1 MENYGVFVGLALS
14 ISKFAQK
21 ANEFIN
27 GILKSLPDTDEEGTR
42 NIETGKVKLMYL
54 NNVYDSREIN
64 SEWVY
69 GRMNLFGTSLYYAQN
84 GMSQETADTSD
95 DQIIKAEMA
104 KAYLWLHT
112 IPFDY
117 DKLFAASSF
126 FRNGNQPSGGIES
139 LPYLYIVFIGALLW
153 RRNYHSST
161 NTDPIVIP
169 PPYNSLVYRPDKSFL
184 FKTPNGY
191 KLCLE
196 TIIGTNVPLDVNSF
210 IDINVDSHITNTL
223 ITIFKQFVSQTWPA
237 IEKMFEPCIVQ
248 NGTNLPRPIYFQ
260 DIIEIAS
267 AAKKYAD
274 GKCRELKR
282 VCFNE
287 GLEVGGGKFILT
299 NTKFDLILPYN
310 KANIM
315 LFPYMTNDLFR
326 VITHI
331 YKASAYV
338 LTTGFVGMTQP
349 AVTNVPKNF
358 AKSYINEFV
367 SVLDTLSM
375 KALVNER
382 AGYPVDSSAK
392 QLRDFHIAM
401 YMYFKNLWDKWLSG
415 YYYSN
420 ETISTSSGR
429 YPIQESFK
437 VENYFSNFM
446 FMDSFY
452 RNIFKRLKLNC
463 GTLYEHYVNK
473 TNNYSMFSYLGSV
486 ASSHQ
491 CMFLSIPDYV
501 NLGDNDDTVA
511 YNNLAD
517 LFRPMPANTVPPP
530 QMENKFIVMYT
541 HQPSSVTT
549 VDKSDFR
556 VDSFDIWS
564 ESDGTNV
571 VPAVFKKTD
580 MPKDEQTPATVLT
593 KKDVLDEQIN
603 RYGYNVPA
611 FGVAYSRQNNSIFKS
626 VKASMDNPVMT
637 EQAVL
642 AMGAIAELGNST
654 KKKVCFYGQDIY
666 PIYSNYSYTIE
677 VELMGNAQ
685 IQPLMYFQ
693 LMNIPMYRG
702 TYMIISVTHSMTQG
716 DMTTTIRATK
726 MSKYAT
732 PFVSNWFTLP
742 SDYEDA
748 NNDAL
753 PRYNSQLIA
762 ENGTVMDVTDCKF
775 ANTIKDVYGIKY
787 HWGGKSV
794 ETGFDCS
801 GFTHYVYRKAYNVDI
816 TEGTST
822 QLNKFRQWSNE
833 GKATLVQTSIVKG
846 NHDEL
851 PKKAVCGDI
860 LFLGKAGDSAIKHVA
875 LYMGRVGDKQYIAE
889 SSGTRD
895 RETPG
900 VVCRDTADSSLS
912 QYEVKYVG
920 HYNHTPDNSACF
932 IADGQSVPEAYDGT
946 LATVKITDQERMS
959 NGYRIM
965 DRLIN
970 QGFKLN
976 NKMVKLTPM
985 QAAAIAGVWFQ
996 ESKWNPQAVNS
1007 SSKAYGL
1014 AQWLGDRK
1022 YKNYKAYCT
1031 EKGISGGKDAT
1042 AMKSVD
1048 EQMNYAEWEFNR
1060 DFYKVTC
1067 HLWGEDASYRNEYG
1081 YLCGNMMIYKDDMG
1095 YDDNKL
1101 YQLVYRFTVGYED
1114 LKAPSRS
1121 EFLVKQRAEYAKT
1134 AYELYMNRRVTGEF
1148 LVNYPPQRKI
1158 RT

>member
-1 MENYGVFVGLALS
+1 MGNYGVFVDLAVS

-27 GILKSLPDTDEEGTR
+27 AVLKSLPDDEDSR
-42 NIETGKVKLMYL
+42 NVETGKVKLMYI

-84 GMSQETADTSD
+84 GVSQETADTSD
-95 DQIIKAEMA
+95 SQIVKTEMA

-117 DKLFAASSF
+117 ERLFAAPSF
-126 FRNGNQPSGGIES
+126 FRNGNQASGGIER

-153 RRNYHSST
+153 RRNYYLST
-161 NTDPIVIP
+161 NTDPIVVP
-169 PPYNSLVYRPDKSFL
+169 PPYNTLVYRPDKSFII
-184 FKTPNGY
+184 KTSNGY
-191 KLCLE
+191 KMCLQ
-196 TIIGTNVPLDVNSF
+196 TIVDANAPLGVDNF
-210 IDINVDSHITNTL
+210 IDINVDSHIINTL
-223 ITIFKQFVSQTWPA
+223 IALFKQFASQTWPT
-237 IEKMFEPCIVQ
+237 IERMFEPCIVQ
-248 NGTNLPRPIYFQ
+248 SGTNLPRPIYLH

-267 AAKKYAD
+267 TAKKYID
-274 GKCRELKR
+274 GKCRDLKR

-287 GLEVGGGKFILT
+287 GLEVGGGKFILN
-299 NTKFDLILPYN
+299 NTRFDMILPYN
-310 KANIM
+310 KNNIM
-315 LFPYMTNDLFR
+315 LFPYMTDDLSR
-326 VITHI
+326 VITDI

-349 AVTNVPKNF
+349 VAANVPKNF

-382 AGYPVDSSAK
+382 AGYPVDPNTK

-415 YYYSN
+415 YYYSD
-420 ETISTSSGR
+420 ETIRTNSGS
-429 YPIQESFK
+429 YPIRESFK
-437 VENYFSNFM
+437 VENYFSNFL

-463 GTLYEHYVNK
+463 GTLYEHYINK

-501 NLGDNDDTVA
+501 NLGDDDDTVA
-511 YNNLAD
+511 YSNLAD

-564 ESDGTNV
+564 ESDGMNV
-571 VPAVFKKTD
+571 VPAVFKKTG
-580 MPKDEQTPATVLT
+580 MPKDEQVPAAAMT

-666 PIYSNYSYTIE
+666 PIYSNYSYIIE

-693 LMNIPMYRG
+693 LMNVPMYRG

-716 DMTTTIRATK
+716 DMTTTIKATK

-742 SDYEDA
+742 PDDEGVD
-748 NNDAL
+748 DTVL
-753 PRYNSQLIA
+753 PRYSSQLIA
-762 ENGTVMDVTDCKF
+762 EDGTVMDVTDCKF
-775 ANTIKDVYGIKY
+775 ANAIKGVYGIKY

-801 GFTHYVYRKAYNVDI
+801 GFTHYVYRKAYDVDI
-816 TEGTST
+816 TEGSST

-833 GKATLVQTSIVKG
+833 GKGTLVETNMAKG
-846 NHDEL
+846 SYDEL
-851 PKKAVCGDI
+851 PKKAMCGDI
-860 LFLGKAGDSAIKHVA
+860 LFLVKAGNSVISHVV

-889 SSGTRD
+889 SSSTR
-895 RETPG
+895 G
-900 VVCRDTADSSLS
+900 VVCRPIASSSLQ
-912 QYEVKYVG
+912 QYEVKYIG
-920 HYNHTPDNSACF
+920 HYNHTPDNSACS
-932 IADGQSVPEAYDGT
+932 IADDQSVPETYNGT
-946 LATVKITDQERMS
+946 LTTVEISDQERKS

-970 QGFKLN
+970 QGFNLN
-976 NKMVKLTPM
+976 GNNVKLTPM
-985 QAAAIAGVWFQ
+985 QAAAVAGVWFQ
-996 ESKWNPQAVNS
+996 ESKWNPQAVNPK
-1007 SSKAYGL
+1007 SKAYGL

-1022 YKNYKAYCT
+1022 YKNYKTYCT

-1060 DFYKVTC
+1060 DFYKKTC

-1114 LKAPSRS
+1114 LNAPSRS

-1134 AYELYMNRRVTGEF
+1134 AYDLYMNKKVTGGF
-1148 LVNYPPQRKI
+1148 LANYPPQRKVHV
-1158 RT
+1158 

>member
-27 GILKSLPDTDEEGTR
+27 GILKSLSDTDEEGTR
-42 NIETGKVKLMYL
+42 NIETGKVELMYL

-139 LPYLYIVFIGALLW
+139 IPYLYIVFIGALLW

-375 KALVNER
+375 KALINER
-382 AGYPVDSSAK
+382 AGYPVDSNTK

-801 GFTHYVYRKAYNVDI
+801 GFTRYVYRKAYNVDI
-816 TEGTST
+816 TEGTIT

-889 SSGTRD
+889 SSGDKTS
-895 RETPG
+895 EKPG
-900 VVCRDTADSSLS
+900 VVCRDTVNSSLNM
-912 QYEVKYVG
+912 YEVKYIG

-946 LATVKITDQERMS
+946 LTTVEITDEERKS
-959 NGYRIM
+959 NGYKIM
-965 DRLIN
+965 DSLIN
-970 QGFKLN
+970 TGFTLN
-976 NKMVKLTPM
+976 NKTVKLTPM
-985 QAAAIAGVWFQ
+985 QAAAIAGVWYQ
-996 ESKWNPQAVNS
+996 ESRWNPHAVGS
-1007 SSKAYGL
+1007 AGDYGV
-1014 AQWLGDRK
+1014 AQWLGERK
-1022 YKNYKAYCT
+1022 YANYKIYCK
-1031 EKGISGGKDAT
+1031 EKGITNGNNAT
-1042 AMKSVD
+1042 AMKTLD
-1048 EQMNYAEWEFNR
+1048 EQLAYAKWEFNR
-1060 DFYKVTC
+1060 PFFKDLC
-1067 HLWGEDASYRNEYG
+1067 HLWGNDANYRNKYG
-1081 YLCGNMMIYKDDMG
+1081 WKCGNMMIYENDMQ
-1095 YDDNKL
+1095 YSDAKL
-1101 YQLVYRFTVGYED
+1101 YDLVYRFMVGYENLD
-1114 LKAPSRS
+1114 SPKHGKFFAI
-1121 EFLVKQRAEYAKT
+1121 ENRAKYAKT
-1134 AYELYMNRRVTGEF
+1134 AYDLYMNRRVTGEF
-1148 LVNYPPQRKI
+1148 LANYPPQRKI

>member
-42 NIETGKVKLMYL
+42 NIETGKVQLMYL

-69 GRMNLFGTSLYYAQN
+69 GRINLFGTSLYYAQN
-84 GMSQETADTSD
+84 GANKETADTSD
-95 DQIIKAEMA
+95 EQIIKMKMA

-117 DKLFAASSF
+117 EKLLAASSF
-126 FRNGNQPSGGIES
+126 FRNGNQASGGIES
-139 LPYLYIVFIGALLW
+139 IPYLYIVFLGALLW
-153 RRNYHSST
+153 RRNYHST
-161 NTDPIVIP
+161 NNSDPIVFP
-169 PPYNSLVYRPDKSFL
+169 PLYKNLSYTADKSL
-184 FKTPNGY
+184 ISRTSNGY
-191 KLCLE
+191 RMVLQ
-196 TIIGTNVPLDVNSF
+196 TWTDTYIPLSVDTF
-210 IDINVDSHITNTL
+210 INLNVDSHITNTL
-223 ITIFKQFVSQTWPA
+223 ITVFKQFVSQAWPT
-237 IEKMFEPCIVQ
+237 IEEMFEPCIVQ
-248 NGTNLPRPIYFQ
+248 NGNNLPRPIYLD
-260 DIIEIAS
+260 DIREIAS
-267 AAKKYAD
+267 ASESYID

-282 VCFNE
+282 ICFNE
-287 GLEVGGGKFILT
+287 GLEVGDGKFILT
-299 NTKFDLILPYN
+299 NTKFDMILPYDKN
-310 KANIM
+310 NVM
-315 LFPYMTNDLFR
+315 LFPYLTNDIVR
-326 VITHI
+326 VITDI

-338 LTTGFVGMTQP
+338 LTTGFVGMTQTT
-349 AVTNVPKNF
+349 ATNVPKNF
-358 AKSYINEFV
+358 AKSYINEFT

-382 AGYPVDSSAK
+382 AGYPVDVKTK

-415 YYYSN
+415 YYYSD
-420 ETISTSSGR
+420 ETISTSSGKYLIR
-429 YPIQESFK
+429 DSFK
-437 VENYFSNFM
+437 VENYFTNFM

-473 TNNYSMFSYLGSV
+473 TNNYSMFNYLGSV

-501 NLGDNDDTVA
+501 NLGDDDDTVA

-564 ESDGTNV
+564 ENDGTNV

-580 MPKDEQTPATVLT
+580 LSNGTYKDEA
-593 KKDVLDEQIN
+593 DEQIN

-666 PIYSNYSYTIE
+666 PIYSNYSYIIE

-716 DMTTTIRATK
+716 DMTTTIKATK

-742 SDYEDA
+742 PDEEGLYGDP
-748 NNDAL
+748 L
-753 PRYNSQLIA
+753 TQYTSQLIA
-762 ENGTVMDVTDCKF
+762 EDGTVMDVTDCKF
-775 ANTIKDVYGIKY
+775 ANAIKGVYGIKY

-801 GFTHYVYRKAYNVDI
+801 GFTRYVYRKAYNVDI
-816 TEGTST
+816 TEGTIT

-860 LFLGKAGDSAIKHVA
+860 LFLGKAGENKIKHVA

-889 SSGTRD
+889 SSGDKTS
-895 RETPG
+895 EKPG
-900 VVCRDTADSSLS
+900 VVCRDTVNSSLNK
-912 QYEVKYVG
+912 YEVKYVG

-946 LATVKITDQERMS
+946 LTTVEITDEERKS
-959 NGYRIM
+959 NGYKIM
-965 DRLIN
+965 DCLIN
-970 QGFKLN
+970 TGFTLN
-976 NKMVKLTPM
+976 NRTVKLTPM
-985 QAAAIAGVWFQ
+985 QAAAIAGVWYQ
-996 ESKWNPQAVNS
+996 ESGWNPHAVGS
-1007 SSKAYGL
+1007 AGDYGV
-1014 AQWLGDRK
+1014 AQWLGERK
-1022 YKNYKAYCT
+1022 YGNYKIYCK
-1031 EKGISGGKDAT
+1031 EKGITNGNDAT
-1042 AMKSVD
+1042 AMKTLD
-1048 EQMNYAEWEFNR
+1048 EQLAYAKWEFNR
-1060 DFYKVTC
+1060 PFFKDLC
-1067 HLWGEDASYRNEYG
+1067 HLWGNDANYRNKYG
-1081 YLCGNMMIYKDDMG
+1081 WKCGNMMIYENDMQ
-1095 YDDNKL
+1095 YSDAKL
-1101 YQLVYRFTVGYED
+1101 YDLVYRFMVGYENLD
-1114 LKAPSRS
+1114 SPSHGKFFAI
-1121 EFLVKQRAEYAKT
+1121 ENRAKYAKT
-1134 AYELYMNRRVTGEF
+1134 AYDLYMNKRVTGGF
-1148 LVNYPPQRKI
+1148 LANYPSQRRV